1 MQLTKSNMLKFGIY
15 TTFYNCE
22 RFVDKIF
29 TSIESINYDNFE
41 WHITDDYST
50 DDTKIL
56 VSERLERSSLK
67 NKICYCE
74 QSEKKQMYWKPND
87 FFDET
92 FDWIILIDADD
103 DFDVNFLNIYNTF
116 LYGKDDVSL
125 VSSDFFKINESDNS
139 KHSISYVINND
150 IISNKINHY
159 HPTCDYLNNTS
170 YSCFGHLRGFKNII
184 PSFDVDDML
193 ACAEDSYHIFWSNS
207 FGKYLHIPRP
217 LYTWYLRDDSESH
230 RKIVPA
236 NFNDNFKIALDK
248 LNRSDGGV
256 DKMFNDIYLETSTLG
271 SYDFKKLKGKRVSLW
286 TRVLSQGQKETLQI
300 LYYDIDL
307 SFNDVDSE
315 IHLYTLNY
323 HNESGL
329 DTVLQKT
336 KGKQMMFYYQNQNY
350 HESNDQ
356 KENELQFQLNKYLN
370 IIGKHVGYSWWTY
383 IRHFIINS

>member
-1 MQLTKSNMLKFGIY
+1 MKFGIY

-22 RFVDKIF
+22 RFIDKIF
-29 TSIESINYDNFE
+29 TSIESLNYDNFE
-41 WHITDDYST
+41 WHITDDYSN
-50 DDTKIL
+50 DNTKNL
-56 VSERLERSSLK
+56 VLKRLEKSPLK
-67 NKICYCE
+67 HKIVYYE
-74 QSEKKQMYWKPND
+74 QSEKKQMYWKPNE

-103 DFDVNFLNIYNTF
+103 DFDINFLNVYNTF
-116 LYGKDDVSL
+116 LQGKDDVSL
-125 VSSDFFKINESDNS
+125 VSSDFIKINESDNS
-139 KHSISYVINND
+139 RHSISYVINND
-150 IISNKINHY
+150 IMSNKIKQY
-159 HPTCDYLNNTS
+159 HPSCDYLNNIS

-236 NFNDNFKIALDK
+236 NFNNNFKIALDK
-248 LNRSDGGV
+248 LNQSDGGV

-271 SYDFKKLKGKRVSLW
+271 SYDLKTVRGKKVSLW
-286 TRVLSQGQKETLQI
+286 SRVLSQGQKETLQS

-307 SFNDVDSE
+307 VFNDADAE
-315 IHLYTLNY
+315 IHLYSLNY
-323 HNESGL
+323 YNESNL
-329 DTVLQKT
+329 DSVLQKT

-350 HESNDQ
+350 HETNEQ
-356 KENELQFQLNKYLN
+356 KENELQVQINKYLSV
-370 IIGKHVGYSWWTY
+370 IGKHTGYSWWTY
-383 IRHFIINS
+383 VRHFIIKN